1 MKLKFTI
8 VLLFIL
14 STIVS
19 FGKDQGYL
27 GVMVTNYDA
36 NNLQGALIKNIFDD
50 GAAKHS
56 DLKENDIIVEL
67 NNATINSKDE
77 LIATLKKYAWGDKV
91 KIAYIRDGVTYNTSM
106 HLGYKAMTKTYDIQ
120 RKIINNQENWFFHD
134 DNTVVVVDDNNAPVS
149 ISKQENNCN
158 IDTWLVDEDYHSDEL
173 PQCYLDLDD
182 KMHAITRIKED
193 QARRN
198 VKINNI
204 TYIKNIKE
212 KTPIEETNKVDELL
226 LNTFSIS
233 PNPSSGLFTLNI
245 QSATTLPI
253 TVYMFDITG
262 KIIFEEYLGN
272 YNGSYIKSYDK
283 TDLAK
288 GTYLIQVRQGQ
299 QVRSKK
305 IILQ

>member
-1 MKLKFTI
+1 M
-8 VLLFIL
+8 
-14 STIVS
+14 
-19 FGKDQGYL
+19 
-27 GVMVTNYDA
+27 
-36 NNLQGALIKNIFDD
+36 IF
-50 GAAKHS
+50 K
-56 DLKENDIIVEL
+56 
-67 NNATINSKDE
+67 
-77 LIATLKKYAWGDKV
+77 
-91 KIAYIRDGVTYNTSM
+91 
-106 HLGYKAMTKTYDIQ
+106 

-134 DNTVVVVDDNNAPVS
+134 DNAVVVVDDNNAPVS

>member
-120 RKIINNQENWFFHD
+120 E
-134 DNTVVVVDDNNAPVS
+134 
-149 ISKQENNCN
+149 
-158 IDTWLVDEDYHSDEL
+158 
-173 PQCYLDLDD
+173 
-182 KMHAITRIKED
+182 
-193 QARRN
+193 
-198 VKINNI
+198 
-204 TYIKNIKE
+204 KN
-212 KTPIEETNKVDELL
+212 
-226 LNTFSIS
+226 
-233 PNPSSGLFTLNI
+233 
-245 QSATTLPI
+245 
-253 TVYMFDITG
+253 Y
-262 KIIFEEYLGN
+262 
-272 YNGSYIKSYDK
+272 
-283 TDLAK
+283 
-288 GTYLIQVRQGQ
+288 
-299 QVRSKK
+299 
-305 IILQ
+305 